1 MLVDTDVMIWF
12 LRGNPHAKRVL
23 GKHKPYS
30 LSAVTVMEILQGMR
44 NRQELHLWK
53 SFLKQ
58 EAIRVFPLD
67 EQISSKAVFWMEEY
81 TLSHKLRMADA
92 LIGATAH
99 TYDLSLLTANRADYK
114 FISGIKVIPFE
125 P

>member
-12 LRGNPHAKRVL
+12 LRGNVHAGRVL
-23 GKHKPYS
+23 NRHKPYS

-44 NRQELHLWK
+44 NRDELHIWK

-58 EAIRVFPLD
+58 QGIRVFPLD
-67 EQISSKAVFWMEEY
+67 EQVSSKAVFWMEEF
-81 TLSHKLRMADA
+81 TLSHRLRMADA
-92 LIGATAH
+92 LIAATAH
-99 TYDLSLLTANRADYK
+99 TYDLTLLTANTADYK
-114 FISGIKVIPFE
+114 FISGIKIIPFE